1 MIDNV
6 SAPPDR
12 TVYPENRKIELNLLD
27 DHESYHYG
35 REHNTLHFSF
45 IKIENNGTERIFPHN
60 QLMLHV
66 SHSSPYTLS
75 PTHHAKSN
83 QLNSNDRERIRAIQ

>member
-12 TVYPENRKIELNLLD
+12 TVYPENKKIILNRLD

-35 REHNTLHFSF
+35 REHNTLNFSF
-45 IKIENNGTERIFPHN
+45 IKIENNGAERVFPHN

-75 PTHHAKSN
+75 PTHNAKSN
-83 QLNSNDRERIRAIQ
+83 KLNSNDREHIRVIQ